1 MNEFRAIIKLADMK
15 KKFVLIL
22 ILILMMIYP
31 LVAFA
36 EMDEFD
42 AGYNVFTTP
51 RNLKPVSEQEV
62 QQVLKMLEEKKKKK
76 AEKKHWWQRKD
87 KKEEKLKGDPITKEG
102 NNANNNNIIQ
112 KPYLLIQVTDKILGA
127 NTIISPGFY
136 TVVFNKDTDT
146 LSLKQGYNAIG
157 EIKMMP
163 AQTEPEVEELYYIKT
178 KRENENIKF
187 QYGEVDKHYE
197 GFCRILN

>member
-1 MNEFRAIIKLADMK
+1 MK

-22 ILILMMIYP
+22 IFLLFTPLI
-31 LVAFA
+31 VFA
-36 EMDEFD
+36 ETDEFD
-42 AGYNVFTTP
+42 TGYDVFTTP

-76 AEKKHWWQRKD
+76 AEKKHWWQRAKKD
-87 KKEEKLKGDPITKEG
+87 EKLKGDPISKQGSNAENG
-102 NNANNNNIIQ
+102 NVIQ
-112 KPYLLIQVTDKILGA
+112 KPYLLIQITDKILGKS
-127 NTIISPGFY
+127 TIISPGFY

-157 EIKMMP
+157 EIKMTP
-163 AQTEPEVEELYYIKT
+163 AQTEPEFEELYYIKT
-178 KRENENIKF
+178 KREDENIKF
-187 QYGEVDKHYE
+187 IYGEVDKHYE